1 MAKEGDRGQ
10 IKHSSDAGAKGH
22 KDALAQTAALSAS
35 CQNTGPMTADEP
47 LRFLLSL
54 WGLTALGTLQH
65 SVNSSR
71 MLHGMNVVM
80 FNHSYIPGIK
90 CTWVDVRCF
99 WDKLFG
105 HAKLQF

>member
-1 MAKEGDRGQ
+1 MAKEGNRGQ

-22 KDALAQTAALSAS
+22 KDALAPTAALSAS

-47 LRFLLSL
+47 LRSLLSL

-71 MLHGMNVVM
+71 MLHGTNVVM
-80 FNHSYIPGIK
+80 FNHS
-90 CTWVDVRCF
+90 
-99 WDKLFG
+99 
-105 HAKLQF
+105 